1 MKPKLQRKGGAK
13 GKQSRDK
20 LHKFMVSVQNFVK
33 SEGGQDEP
41 EPHGYMEM
49 LAKRKSRKEMRKEK
63 RKLKKKK
70 RMKVKQPAE
79 ENEQSV
85 SVDTAPHKAPP
96 AIKTKPQSPCAGAE
110 LTDREKKPKRK
121 VYFEKTAHQPEKKAK
136 VQMMRKK
143 ALMEANEME
152 DQEIKKLEKRLG
164 LHKRRNKKSLPQSFI
179 SDGLDYILG
188 ILEPGGSGFYDSDED
203 VESAKAKSRLK
214 KLEEEEDHD
223 DELDEG
229 EEEDEEE
236 DRDDEGKEE
245 EDHDDR
251 VDEGKEEDHDD
262 EGEEEEDHDDEV
274 DESEEEE
281 DHDEGDE
288 SEEDEDTG
296 ENEDIEKG
304 EGASGEDDEEN
315 TQDKSSVSQYGRQNN
330 QWLF

>member
-1 MKPKLQRKGGAK
+1 MKPKLQRKGGGK

-49 LAKRKSRKEMRKEK
+49 LARRKSRKEMRKEK
-63 RKLKKKK
+63 RKLKKK

-121 VYFEKTAHQPEKKAK
+121 VHFEKTAHQPEKKAK

-214 KLEEEEDHD
+214 KLEEEEEDHD

-229 EEEDEEE
+229 KEEDEEE
-236 DRDDEGKEE
+236 DHDDEGEE
-245 EDHDDR
+245 EDHDE

-262 EGEEEEDHDDEV
+262 EV
-274 DESEEEE
+274 DEGEEEE

-288 SEEDEDTG
+288 SEEDEDKG